1 MANTLAVEVVSP
13 EAVLYSGT
21 ATMVVTRTLGGGD
34 IAFMAG
40 HQPFLAALADGTTK
54 LYLEGGRVETISV
67 HGGFVSV
74 DGKRVTILSDA
85 AEMPAH

>member
-1 MANTLAVEVVSP
+1 MANTLQVEVVSP
-13 EAVLYSGT
+13 EKVLFTGT
-21 ATMVVTRTLGGGD
+21 ATMIVTRTLGGGD

-40 HQPFLAALADGTTK
+40 HQPFLAALADGRTK
-54 LYLEGGRVETISV
+54 VFLEGGGMQAIDV

-85 AEMPAH
+85 AELA